1 MAIPIKRL
9 LDLSEDDKALRLIEA
24 REKQMKDKQA
34 EIMTAKEEGLQ
45 EGLQKLQETR
55 QEGRQEGRQET
66 ALKLIEN
73 GVDIT
78 IISKSTGL
86 SIDEIKTLKKK

>member
-34 EIMTAKEEGLQ
+34 EIMTKNREWP
-45 EGLQKLQETR
+45 R
-55 QEGRQEGRQET
+55 QEGQNPARGSARNC
-66 ALKLIEN
+66 LKAYREWSRHN
-73 GVDIT
+73 YYF
-78 IISKSTGL
+78 
-86 SIDEIKTLKKK
+86 